1 MNSRTLGT
9 NITNIKFKNNHIVY
23 ENFVKCTIKD
33 YEFNLSY
40 NPTLLSGSQ
49 TLLMPYSSSV
59 GGDIFYIIT
68 GSEYYGTLKDF
79 ATGSIS
85 GSEFSPYLSTV
96 GLYNDAG
103 DLLAIAKMAAPMPI
117 SSNNDMTFLV
127 KWDTQWTP
135 NNYVA
140 PSPTPSR
147 SLPPTP
153 SVTPSI
159 SRTPS
164 VTPSIT
170 VSRSIP
176 ATPSVTPTATP
187 SVTVSPSIGASPTVT
202 PTSTPSI
209 TITPSV
215 TVTRTPTPTPTPSR
229 TLYSINLYAKLEGS
243 VSGGNT
249 PPYIQYSTDN
259 TNWED
264 FEMSGISTTSCA
276 FKNTITSVSSGTT
289 MYFRVVDTVQQEVFF
304 NYSVVNTSVGGDCP
318 ALGASTCSF
327 NTVINNNKNIYFTV
341 TVSGGNL
348 ISC

>member
-59 GGDIFYIIT
+59 DGDIFYIIT

-117 SSNNDMTFLV
+117 SSNTDMTFLV

-135 NNYVA
+135 NNYYSA
-140 PSPTPSR
+140 
-147 SLPPTP
+147 
-153 SVTPSI
+153 SVTP
-159 SRTPS
+159 
-164 VTPSIT
+164 
-170 VSRSIP
+170 
-176 ATPSVTPTATP
+176 
-187 SVTVSPSIGASPTVT
+187 
-202 PTSTPSI
+202 
-209 TITPSV
+209 
-215 TVTRTPTPTPTPSR
+215 
-229 TLYSINLYAKLEGS
+229 
-243 VSGGNT
+243 
-249 PPYIQYSTDN
+249 
-259 TNWED
+259 
-264 FEMSGISTTSCA
+264 
-276 FKNTITSVSSGTT
+276 
-289 MYFRVVDTVQQEVFF
+289 
-304 NYSVVNTSVGGDCP
+304 
-318 ALGASTCSF
+318 
-327 NTVINNNKNIYFTV
+327 
-341 TVSGGNL
+341 
-348 ISC
+348 